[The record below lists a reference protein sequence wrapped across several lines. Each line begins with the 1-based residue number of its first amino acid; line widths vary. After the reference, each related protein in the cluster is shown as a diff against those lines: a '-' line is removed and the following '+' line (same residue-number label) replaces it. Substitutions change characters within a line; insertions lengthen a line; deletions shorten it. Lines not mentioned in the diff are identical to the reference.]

1 MDAVVE
7 AGARKPRKSLSKSD
21 RRMIRRPCVSQPLS
35 CDYDGALDRASLGP
49 RRVGSEYGGAALH
62 RDPALE
68 GSRQGARLELNG
80 QRWRRRAPLLGFRVF
95 ARDMLGPGCWHGR

>member
-1 MDAVVE
+1 
-7 AGARKPRKSLSKSD
+7 
-21 RRMIRRPCVSQPLS
+21 MIRRPCVSQPLS

-80 QRWRRRAPLLGFRVF
+80 RRWRRRAPLLGFRVF